1 MDEPLHVAAL
11 SARWYSPRT
20 PSSSLESTRFPPK
33 FSMSHPS
40 HSLLTPSLR
49 GAGLAAIVLASACSG
64 SGRGPR
70 PVAALAVT
78 AKAQTELQGIL
89 DDWARSSRTERM
101 VMKPRITAYAKAF
114 SAEPPA
120 LMAEALLAWVTM
132 EEGFFAQAEAQANVV
147 QVRSAAGTTNDLGRT
162 IQGAVL
168 RRRGK
173 PEEALGVLSPL
184 VSKLIDGW
192 ARALLNEEIVQSA
205 LAAKRWQRALQ
216 LMAVWLRE
224 ASAEERDGVKG
235 RIAQNLAMM
244 PAPELLIMLDRARG
258 IEIALLAEEEREMRK
273 LVAQQLA
280 TFARE
285 KRDVELAQ
293 HLLKN
298 SGPLLGE
305 QGDAI
310 ARLATGVTRAR
321 VEARTVGLLLSL
333 RTEETR
339 RRGAELTDGIAHGLG
354 LPGPWGGSSPAP
366 GSMPARL
373 VSRDDHG
380 AAERIDDAL
389 AALSAD
395 GAAIVIAG
403 VDGEEAAAAA
413 RFAEQNQIPV
423 LLLRPAGKGETP
435 PPGRFTFLLGEDPA
449 AVEDALAAALIAR
462 GATPVAI
469 VSEDPRRHGAMLPG
483 VTAVRA
489 CSEAT
494 SPWKPLGAGG
504 IVLGAACAR
513 EAIAAAGSTRIVFGA
528 GLELGYSVLPV
539 GSLIAE
545 AGIYPID
552 PAHLSPAAVPW
563 VKEHAGPPSWW
574 AGLGHD
580 AAVLAR
586 AGVQALPER
595 GTEDPKE
602 VAERRSLAAQSLAA
616 AQADLWTTAARGFGG
631 ARVLPRSVVIR

>member
-1 MDEPLHVAAL
+1 MRPIE
-11 SARWYSPRT
+11 RERRPRGAM
-20 PSSSLESTRFPPK
+20 RIV
-33 FSMSHPS
+33 
-40 HSLLTPSLR
+40 R
-49 GAGLAAIVLASACSG
+49 GAGLAATVLASACSG
-64 SGRGPR
+64 AGQAPK
-70 PVAALAVT
+70 PVASLAVT
-78 AKAQTELQGIL
+78 AKAQTELRAIV

-101 VMKPRITAYAKAF
+101 AMKPRIMAYAKEF
-114 SAEPPA
+114 SGEPPA
-120 LMAEALLAWVTM
+120 LTAQALLAWVTM
-132 EEGFFAQAEAQANVV
+132 EEGFFAQAEAQATAV
-147 QVRSAAGTTNDLGRT
+147 QARAAAGTTNDLGRT
-162 IQGAVL
+162 IQGAVM
-168 RRRGK
+168 RRRGR
-173 PEEALGVLSPL
+173 PDESLRALSPL

-205 LAAKRWQRALQ
+205 LAAKQWQTALH

-224 ASAEERDGVKG
+224 ASPEERDGVKN
-235 RIAQNLAMM
+235 RIALNLALM
-244 PAPELLIMLDRARG
+244 PAPELLIRLDRARG

-293 HLLKN
+293 HLLQS
-298 SGPLLGE
+298 SGPLLGD

-310 ARLATGVTRAR
+310 ARLATGVTKAR

-333 RTEETR
+333 RTDETR
-339 RRGAELTDGIAHGLG
+339 RRGAEVTDGIAHGLG
-354 LPGPWGGSSPAP
+354 LPGAFTGAARDRE
-366 GSMPARL
+366 ARL

-380 AAERIDDAL
+380 AVDRIDDAL

-395 GAAIVIAG
+395 GAAIIIAG
-403 VDGEEAAAAA
+403 VDSDEAAAAA
-413 RFAEQNQIPV
+413 RFAELNKIPV
-423 LLLRPAGKGETP
+423 LLLRPAGKAELP
-435 PPGRFTFLLGEDPA
+435 LPGRFTFLLGDDPA

-469 VSEDPRRHGAMLPG
+469 VAEDPHRHGALPPE

-494 SPWKPLGAGG
+494 SPWKPLGVGG

-513 EAIAAAGSTRIVFGA
+513 EAIAAAGSTRIGFGA
-528 GLELGYSVLPV
+528 ALELGDTVLPT

-545 AGIYPID
+545 AGIFPID
-552 PAHLSPAAVPW
+552 PAHLSPAVAPW
-563 VKEHAGPPSWW
+563 VKAHAGPPSWW

-595 GTEDPKE
+595 GTEDPRE
-602 VAERRSLAAQSLAA
+602 VSERRLLAAQALAA

>member
-1 MDEPLHVAAL
+1 MSQHPPRSFLAAFVR
-11 SARWYSPRT
+11 S
-20 PSSSLESTRFPPK
+20 
-33 FSMSHPS
+33 
-40 HSLLTPSLR
+40 
-49 GAGLAAIVLASACSG
+49 AGLAALGLAAACSG
-64 SGRGPR
+64 SGQGPK
-70 PVAALAVT
+70 PVASLAVT
-78 AKAQTELQGIL
+78 AAAQTELQAL
-89 DDWARSSRTERM
+89 LADWARSSRTERIA
-101 VMKPRITAYAKAF
+101 MKPRITAYATTF

-120 LMAEALLAWVTM
+120 LTADALLAWVTM
-132 EEGFFAQAEAQANVV
+132 EEGFFAQAEAQATAV
-147 QVRSAAGTTNDLGRT
+147 QVRAAAGTTSDLART

-168 RRRGK
+168 RRRGE
-173 PEEALGVLSPL
+173 PEEALRVLSPL

-205 LAAKRWQRALQ
+205 LAAKQWQRALQ

-224 ASAEERDGVKG
+224 ASPDERDGARG
-235 RIAQNLAMM
+235 RIAQNLALM
-244 PAPELLIMLDRARG
+244 PASELLVMLDRARG
-258 IEIALLAEEEREMRK
+258 IEIALLAEEEREMRT

-293 HLLKN
+293 HLLAS
-298 SGPLLGE
+298 SGPLLGD

-310 ARLATGVTRAR
+310 ARLATGVTKAR

-333 RTEETR
+333 RTDETR
-339 RRGAELTDGIAHGLG
+339 RRGAEVTDGIAFGLG
-354 LPGPWGGSSPAP
+354 LPGSWTGAATPAGGSA
-366 GSMPARL
+366 ARL
-373 VSRDDHG
+373 VSRDDRG

-403 VDGEEAAAAA
+403 VDSEEAAAAS
-413 RFAEQNQIPV
+413 RFAEQNQLPV
-423 LLLRPAGKGETP
+423 LLLRPAGKGEMP
-435 PPGRFTFLLGEDPA
+435 RAGRFTFLLGDDPA
-449 AVEDALAAALIAR
+449 AVEDALAEALIAR

-469 VSEDPRRHGAMLPG
+469 VAEDPRRHGAMPPG
-483 VTAVRA
+483 VTAVRT
-489 CSEAT
+489 CSEAS

-528 GLELGYSVLPV
+528 GLELGDTVLPT
-539 GSLIAE
+539 GSLVAE
-545 AGIYPID
+545 AGIFPID
-552 PAHLSPAAVPW
+552 PAHLSPAVAPW
-563 VKEHAGPPSWW
+563 MKAHAGPPSWW

-602 VAERRSLAAQSLAA
+602 VSERRALAAQALAA

>member
-1 MDEPLHVAAL
+1 
-11 SARWYSPRT
+11 
-20 PSSSLESTRFPPK
+20 
-33 FSMSHPS
+33 MSHPPRS
-40 HSLLTPSLR
+40 ILGPSLC
-49 GAGLAAIVLASACSG
+49 GAGLVVIGLASACSG
-64 SGRGPR
+64 AAHAPT
-70 PVAALAVT
+70 PVALLATTTPAQVALHA
-78 AKAQTELQGIL
+78 IL
-89 DDWARSSRTERM
+89 DDWARSSRLERM
-101 VMKPRITAYAKAF
+101 AMKPRITAYSKQF
-114 SAEPPA
+114 GAEPPA
-120 LMAEALLAWVTM
+120 HMAEALLAWVTM
-132 EEGFFAQAEAQANVV
+132 EEGFFAQAEVLATLV
-147 QVRSAAGTTNDLGRT
+147 QVRAAAGTTSDVART
-162 IQGAVL
+162 IEGAAL
-168 RRRGK
+168 RRLGK
-173 PEEALGVLSPL
+173 PAEALRVLTPL

-205 LAAKRWQRALQ
+205 LAAKRWQLALH

-224 ASAEERDGVKG
+224 ASPDERDGVKG
-235 RIAQNLAMM
+235 RIAQNLTVM
-244 PAPELLIMLDRARG
+244 PAPELRILLDRALG

-293 HLLKN
+293 HLLAS
-298 SGPLLGE
+298 SGPLLGD

-310 ARLATGVTRAR
+310 ARLATGVTKAR

-333 RTEETR
+333 RTEESR
-339 RRGAELTDGIAHGLG
+339 RRGAEVTDGIAHGLG
-354 LPGPWGGSSPAP
+354 LPGPWGSVEATGRDRA
-366 GSMPARL
+366 ARL

-380 AAERIDDAL
+380 VAERVDDAL

-423 LLLRPAGKGETP
+423 LLLRPAGKGEMPATS
-435 PPGRFTFLLGEDPA
+435 RFTFLLGEDPA
-449 AVEDALAAALIAR
+449 AVENALAAALIAR

-469 VSEDPRRHGAMLPG
+469 VAEDPRRHGALAVG
-483 VTAVRA
+483 VTAVRS
-489 CSEAT
+489 CREAT
-494 SPWKPLGAGG
+494 SPWKPLGVGG

-513 EAIAAAGSTRIVFGA
+513 EAIAAAGSTKIVFGA
-528 GLELGYSVLPV
+528 GLELGDSVLPA

-545 AGIYPID
+545 AGIFPID

-563 VKEHAGPPSWW
+563 VKAHAGPPSWW

-586 AGVQALPER
+586 VGVQALPER

-602 VAERRSLAAQSLAA
+602 VAERRSLAAQALAA

>member
-1 MDEPLHVAAL
+1 MRPIERHGRRRA
-11 SARWYSPRT
+11 T
-20 PSSSLESTRFPPK
+20 TRI
-33 FSMSHPS
+33 
-40 HSLLTPSLR
+40 LR
-49 GAGLAAIVLASACSG
+49 GVTLAAATLAAASGCSG
-64 SGRGPR
+64 SGHGPK
-70 PVAALAVT
+70 PVASLAVT
-78 AKAQTELQGIL
+78 TPAQTALQGIL
-89 DDWARSSRTERM
+89 DDWARSSRTERIA
-101 VMKPRITAYAKAF
+101 MKGRISAYKVKF

-120 LMAEALLAWVTM
+120 LTADALLAWVM
-132 EEGFFAQAEAQANVV
+132 LEEGDFLQAELQASVV
-147 QVRSAAGTTNDLGRT
+147 QVRAAAGTTNDLGRT
-162 IQGAVL
+162 IQGAAL
-168 RRRGK
+168 RRRGQ
-173 PEEALGVLSPL
+173 PVEALRVLSPL

-192 ARALLNEEIVQSA
+192 ARALLNEEIVESA
-205 LAAKRWQRALQ
+205 LAAKQWQRALH

-224 ASAEERDGVKG
+224 ASPEERDLVKA
-235 RIAQNLAMM
+235 RLTQNLALM
-244 PAPELLIMLDRARG
+244 PAPELLLRLDRARG

-280 TFARE
+280 TFARQ

-293 HLLKN
+293 HLLAS
-298 SGPLLGE
+298 SGPLLGD

-310 ARLATGVTRAR
+310 ARLATGVTKAR

-339 RRGAELTDGIAHGLG
+339 RRGAEVTEGIVYGLG
-354 LPGPWGGSSPAP
+354 LPGPWGSGASAAR
-366 GSMPARL
+366 GNAARL
-373 VSRDDHG
+373 VSRDDRG
-380 AAERIDDAL
+380 TADRIDDAL

-423 LLLRPAGKGETP
+423 LLLRPAGKGENP
-435 PPGRFTFLLGEDPA
+435 PPGRFTFLLGDDPA
-449 AVEDALAAALIAR
+449 AVEDALAAALAAK

-469 VSEDPRRHGAMLPG
+469 VAEDPRRHGALPAS
-483 VTAVRA
+483 VTAVRG

-513 EAIAAAGSTRIVFGA
+513 EAIAAAGSPKIVFGA
-528 GLELGYSVLPV
+528 ALELGGVVLPT

-563 VKEHAGPPSWW
+563 LKDHAGPPSWW

-580 AAVLAR
+580 AAVLAW

-602 VAERRSLAAQSLAA
+602 VAERRALAAQALGA

>member
-1 MDEPLHVAAL
+1 
-11 SARWYSPRT
+11 
-20 PSSSLESTRFPPK
+20 
-33 FSMSHPS
+33 MSHPPRS
-40 HSLLTPSLR
+40 FLGPLLR
-49 GAGLAAIVLASACSG
+49 GAGVAAIVFASACSG
-64 SGRGPR
+64 AAHEPT
-70 PVAALAVT
+70 PVASLATTTPAQVALR
-78 AKAQTELQGIL
+78 GIL

-101 VMKPRITAYAKAF
+101 AMKARIAAYSQQF
-114 SAEPPA
+114 RAEPPA
-120 LMAEALLAWVTM
+120 LMAEVLLAWVTLD
-132 EEGFFAQAEAQANVV
+132 EGFFAQAEVLAEVA
-147 QVRSAAGTTNDLGRT
+147 QVRATAGTTSDVART
-162 IQGAVL
+162 IQGAAL

-173 PEEALGVLSPL
+173 PEDALRVLTPL

-205 LAAKRWQRALQ
+205 LAAKQWQLALH

-224 ASAEERDGVKG
+224 ASPEERDGVKN
-235 RIAQNLAMM
+235 RIAQNLTAM
-244 PAPELLIMLDRARG
+244 PAKELLIMLDRARG

-285 KRDVELAQ
+285 TRDVELAQ
-293 HLLKN
+293 HLLAS
-298 SGPLLGE
+298 SGPLLGD
-305 QGDAI
+305 QGDAV
-310 ARLATGVTRAR
+310 ARLATGVTKAR

-333 RTEETR
+333 RTEESR
-339 RRGAELTDGIAHGLG
+339 RRGAEVTDGIAHGLG
-354 LPGPWGGSSPAP
+354 LPGPLVGASAMGRDRA
-366 GSMPARL
+366 ARL

-380 AAERIDDAL
+380 AAERVDDAL

-423 LLLRPAGKGETP
+423 LLLRPAGKGEMPATS
-435 PPGRFTFLLGEDPA
+435 RFTFLLGDDPA

-469 VSEDPRRHGAMLPG
+469 VAEDPRRHGALPVG
-483 VTAVRA
+483 VTAMRA

-494 SPWKPLGAGG
+494 SPWKPLGVGG

-513 EAIAAAGSTRIVFGA
+513 EAIAAAASTKIVFGA
-528 GLELGYSVLPV
+528 GLELGDTVLPA
-539 GSLIAE
+539 GSLVAE
-545 AGIYPID
+545 AGIFPID
-552 PAHLSPAAVPW
+552 PAHLSPAVLPW
-563 VKEHAGPPSWW
+563 VKDHAGPPSWW

-602 VAERRSLAAQSLAA
+602 VAERRSLAAQALAA
-616 AQADLWTTAARGFGG
+616 AQADLWTTGARGFGG

>member
-1 MDEPLHVAAL
+1 VIFA
-11 SARWYSPRT
+11 
-20 PSSSLESTRFPPK
+20 
-33 FSMSHPS
+33 
-40 HSLLTPSLR
+40 
-49 GAGLAAIVLASACSG
+49 ASACSG
-64 SGRGPR
+64 AGQGPK
-70 PVAALAVT
+70 PVASLAVT
-78 AKAQTELQGIL
+78 AKAQTELQAIV

-101 VMKPRITAYAKAF
+101 TMKPRITAYAKEF

-120 LMAEALLAWVTM
+120 LLASALLAWVTM
-132 EEGFFAQAEAQANVV
+132 EEGFFAQAEAQATAV
-147 QVRSAAGTTNDLGRT
+147 QARAAAGTTNDLGRT
-162 IQGAVL
+162 IQGAVM
-168 RRRGK
+168 RRRGR
-173 PEEALGVLSPL
+173 PEESLRTLTPL

-205 LAAKRWQRALQ
+205 LAAKEWQTALH

-224 ASAEERDGVKG
+224 ASPEERDGVKN
-235 RIAQNLAMM
+235 RIAQNLALM
-244 PAPELLIMLDRARG
+244 PAPELLVMLDRARG

-293 HLLKN
+293 HLLAS
-298 SGPLLGE
+298 SGPLLGD
-305 QGDAI
+305 QGDAV
-310 ARLATGVTRAR
+310 ARLATGVTKAR

-333 RTEETR
+333 RTDETR
-339 RRGAELTDGIAHGLG
+339 RRGAEVTDGIAHGLG
-354 LPGPWGGSSPAP
+354 LPGPITGAARDRE
-366 GSMPARL
+366 ARL

-380 AAERIDDAL
+380 AVDRIDDAL

-395 GAAIVIAG
+395 GAAIIIAG
-403 VDGEEAAAAA
+403 VDSDEAAAAA
-413 RFAEQNQIPV
+413 RFAELNKIPV
-423 LLLRPAGKGETP
+423 LLLRPAGKAEMP
-435 PPGRFTFLLGEDPA
+435 LPGRFTFLLGDDPA
-449 AVEDALAAALIAR
+449 AVEDALAAALIAK

-469 VSEDPRRHGAMLPG
+469 VSEDPHRHGALPPE

-494 SPWKPLGAGG
+494 SPWKPLGVGG

-513 EAIAAAGSTRIVFGA
+513 EAIAAAGSASMRIVFGA
-528 GLELGYSVLPV
+528 ALELGDTVLPT
-539 GSLIAE
+539 GSLVAE
-545 AGIYPID
+545 AGIFPID

-563 VKEHAGPPSWW
+563 MKAHAGPPSWW

-595 GTEDPKE
+595 GTEDPRE
-602 VAERRSLAAQSLAA
+602 VSERRLLAAQALAA

>member
-1 MDEPLHVAAL
+1 M
-11 SARWYSPRT
+11 
-20 PSSSLESTRFPPK
+20 
-33 FSMSHPS
+33 
-40 HSLLTPSLR
+40 
-49 GAGLAAIVLASACSG
+49 
-64 SGRGPR
+64 
-70 PVAALAVT
+70 
-78 AKAQTELQGIL
+78 
-89 DDWARSSRTERM
+89 
-101 VMKPRITAYAKAF
+101 
-114 SAEPPA
+114 
-120 LMAEALLAWVTM
+120 
-132 EEGFFAQAEAQANVV
+132 
-147 QVRSAAGTTNDLGRT
+147 
-162 IQGAVL
+162 
-168 RRRGK
+168 RRRGR
-173 PEEALGVLSPL
+173 PEESLRTLTPL

-205 LAAKRWQRALQ
+205 LAAKEWQTALH

-224 ASAEERDGVKG
+224 ASPEERDGVKN
-235 RIAQNLAMM
+235 RIAQNLALM
-244 PAPELLIMLDRARG
+244 PAPELLVMLDRARG

-293 HLLKN
+293 HLLAS
-298 SGPLLGE
+298 SGPLLGD
-305 QGDAI
+305 QGDAV
-310 ARLATGVTRAR
+310 ARLATGVTKAR

-333 RTEETR
+333 RTDETR
-339 RRGAELTDGIAHGLG
+339 RRGAEVTDGIAHGLG
-354 LPGPWGGSSPAP
+354 LPGPITGAARDRE
-366 GSMPARL
+366 ARL

-380 AAERIDDAL
+380 AVDRIDDAL

-395 GAAIVIAG
+395 GAAIIIAG
-403 VDGEEAAAAA
+403 VDSDEAAAAA
-413 RFAEQNQIPV
+413 RFAELNKIPV
-423 LLLRPAGKGETP
+423 LLLRPAGKAEMP
-435 PPGRFTFLLGEDPA
+435 LPGRFTFLLGDDPA
-449 AVEDALAAALIAR
+449 AVEDALAAALIAK

-469 VSEDPRRHGAMLPG
+469 VSEDPHRHGALPPE

-494 SPWKPLGAGG
+494 SPWKPLGVGG

-513 EAIAAAGSTRIVFGA
+513 EAIAAAGSASMRIVFGA
-528 GLELGYSVLPV
+528 ALELGDTVLPT
-539 GSLIAE
+539 GSLVAE
-545 AGIYPID
+545 AGIFPID

-563 VKEHAGPPSWW
+563 MKAHAGPPSWW

-595 GTEDPKE
+595 GTEDPRE
-602 VAERRSLAAQSLAA
+602 VSERRLLAAQALAA

>member
-1 MDEPLHVAAL
+1 MPHPPQISIQQILRATAL
-11 SARWYSPRT
+11 
-20 PSSSLESTRFPPK
+20 
-33 FSMSHPS
+33 
-40 HSLLTPSLR
+40 
-49 GAGLAAIVLASACSG
+49 AGLALASSFACS
-64 SGRGPR
+64 SAAHDPT
-70 PVAALAVT
+70 PVASLATTTPAQLALRA
-78 AKAQTELQGIL
+78 IL
-89 DDWARSSRTERM
+89 DDWARSSRTER
-101 VMKPRITAYAKAF
+101 VAMKPRIQAYAARF
-114 SAEPPA
+114 RAEPPA
-120 LMAEALLAWVTM
+120 LLAETLLAWVTLD
-132 EEGFFAQAEAQANVV
+132 EGYFAQAEALAVVV
-147 QVRSAAGTTNDLGRT
+147 QVRAAAGTTTDVART
-162 IQGAVL
+162 IQGAAL

-173 PEEALGVLSPL
+173 PEEALRVLTPL

-205 LAAKRWQRALQ
+205 LAAKQWQVALH

-224 ASAEERDGVKG
+224 ASAAERDGVKG
-235 RIAQNLAMM
+235 RIAQHLTAM
-244 PAPELLIMLDRARG
+244 PAPELLILLDRARA

-293 HLLKN
+293 HLLAS
-298 SGPLLGE
+298 SGPLLGD

-310 ARLATGVTRAR
+310 ARLATGVTKAR

-333 RTEETR
+333 RSDESR
-339 RRGAELTDGIAHGLG
+339 RRGAELTDGIAFGLG
-354 LPGPWGGSSPAP
+354 LPGPWGGATAT
-366 GSMPARL
+366 GRDRAARL

-380 AAERIDDAL
+380 AAERVDDAL

-395 GAAIVIAG
+395 GAAILIAG

-423 LLLRPAGKGETP
+423 LLLRP
-435 PPGRFTFLLGEDPA
+435 PGRGDLPATSRFTFLLGDDPA

-462 GATPVAI
+462 GAAPVAI
-469 VSEDPRRHGAMLPG
+469 VAEDPRRHGALPVG
-483 VTAVRA
+483 VTALRP

-494 SPWKPLGAGG
+494 SPWKPVGAGG
-504 IVLGAACAR
+504 IVLGALCAR
-513 EAIAAAGSTRIVFGA
+513 DAIAAAASTKIVFGA
-528 GLELGYSVLPV
+528 GLELGDTVLPT
-539 GSLIAE
+539 GTLIAE
-545 AGIYPID
+545 AGIFPID

-563 VKEHAGPPSWW
+563 VKDHAGPPSWW

-602 VAERRSLAAQSLAA
+602 VAERRSLAAQALAA
-616 AQADLWTTAARGFGG
+616 ARADLWTTAARGFGG

>member
-1 MDEPLHVAAL
+1 MSRPLHPLLAA
-11 SARWYSPRT
+11 
-20 PSSSLESTRFPPK
+20 
-33 FSMSHPS
+33 
-40 HSLLTPSLR
+40 
-49 GAGLAAIVLASACSG
+49 LAAIALAGACSSAG
-64 SGRGPR
+64 QQPK
-70 PVAALAVT
+70 PVASLAMT
-78 AKAQTELQGIL
+78 SKAQTQLQAIV
-89 DDWARSSRTERM
+89 DDWARSSRSERM
-101 VMKPRITAYAKAF
+101 AMKARISAYTKEF

-132 EEGFFAQAEAQANVV
+132 DEGFFAQAEAQATAV
-147 QVRSAAGTTNDLGRT
+147 QARAAAGTTNDLGRT
-162 IQGAVL
+162 IQGAVM
-168 RRRGK
+168 RRRGRA
-173 PEEALGVLSPL
+173 EESLRTLSPL

-205 LAAKRWQRALQ
+205 LAAKEWQTALH

-224 ASAEERDGVKG
+224 ASPEERDGVKN
-235 RIAQNLAMM
+235 RIAINLATM
-244 PAPELLIMLDRARG
+244 PAPELLLMLDRARG

-293 HLLKN
+293 HLLKG
-298 SGPLLGE
+298 SGPLLGD

-310 ARLATGVTRAR
+310 ARLATGVTKAR

-333 RTEETR
+333 RTDETR
-339 RRGAELTDGIAHGLG
+339 RRGAEVTDGIAYGLG
-354 LPGPWGGSSPAP
+354 LPGPWAGSGAT
-366 GSMPARL
+366 GREREARL

-380 AAERIDDAL
+380 AVDRIDDAL

-395 GAAIVIAG
+395 GAAILIAG
-403 VDGEEAAAAA
+403 VDADEAAAAA

-423 LLLRPAGKGETP
+423 LLLRPAGKAEMP
-435 PPGRFTFLLGEDPA
+435 PTGRFTFLLGDDPA
-449 AVEDALAAALIAR
+449 AVENALAAALIAR

-469 VSEDPRRHGAMLPG
+469 VAEDPHRHGALPPE

-494 SPWKPLGAGG
+494 SPWKPLGVGA

-513 EAIAAAGSTRIVFGA
+513 EAIAAAASTRIVFGA
-528 GLELGYSVLPV
+528 ALELGDTVLPT

-545 AGIYPID
+545 AGIFPID
-552 PAHLSPAAVPW
+552 PAHVASAIAPW
-563 VKEHAGPPSWW
+563 VKDHAGPPSWW

-595 GTEDPKE
+595 GTEDPRE
-602 VAERRSLAAQSLAA
+602 VSERRSLAAQALAA

-631 ARVLPRSVVIR
+631 TRVLPRSVVIR

>member
-1 MDEPLHVAAL
+1 MA
-11 SARWYSPRT
+11 
-20 PSSSLESTRFPPK
+20 
-33 FSMSHPS
+33 HPS
-40 HSLLTPSLR
+40 YSLLAPTFR
-49 GAGLAAIVLASACSG
+49 GAGIAFCAILAASACSG
-64 SGRGPR
+64 AGQGPK
-70 PVAALAVT
+70 PVASLALT
-78 AKAQTELQGIL
+78 AKTQTELQAIV

-101 VMKPRITAYAKAF
+101 TMKPRITAYAKDF

-120 LMAEALLAWVTM
+120 LLAQALLAWVTM
-132 EEGFFAQAEAQANVV
+132 DEGFFAQAEAQATAV
-147 QVRSAAGTTNDLGRT
+147 QARAAAGTTNDLGRT
-162 IQGAVL
+162 IQGAVM
-168 RRRGK
+168 RRRGR
-173 PEEALGVLSPL
+173 PEESLRTLTPL

-205 LAAKRWQRALQ
+205 LAAKEWQTALH

-224 ASAEERDGVKG
+224 ASPEERDGVKN
-235 RIAQNLAMM
+235 RIALNLALM
-244 PAPELLIMLDRARG
+244 PAHELLVMLDRARG

-293 HLLKN
+293 HLLAS
-298 SGPLLGE
+298 SGPLLGD

-310 ARLATGVTRAR
+310 ARLATGVTKAR

-333 RTEETR
+333 RTDETR
-339 RRGAELTDGIAHGLG
+339 RRGAEVTDGIAYGLG
-354 LPGPWGGSSPAP
+354 LPGPLTGAARDRE
-366 GSMPARL
+366 ARL

-380 AAERIDDAL
+380 SVDRIDDAL

-395 GAAIVIAG
+395 GAAILIAG

-413 RFAEQNQIPV
+413 RFAEQNRIPV
-423 LLLRPAGKGETP
+423 LLLRPAGKGEMP
-435 PPGRFTFLLGEDPA
+435 LPGRFTFLLGDDPA

-469 VSEDPRRHGAMLPG
+469 VAEDPHRHGALPPE
-483 VTAVRA
+483 VTAVRP

-494 SPWKPLGAGG
+494 SPWKPLGVGG

-513 EAIAAAGSTRIVFGA
+513 EAIAAAGSMRIVFGA
-528 GLELGYSVLPV
+528 ALELGDTVLPT

-545 AGIYPID
+545 AGIFPID
-552 PAHLSPAAVPW
+552 PAHLAPAIAPW
-563 VKEHAGPPSWW
+563 VKAHAGPPSWW

-595 GTEDPKE
+595 GTEDPRE
-602 VAERRSLAAQSLAA
+602 VSERRLLAAQALAA